1 MSKCPYTNFR
11 TKVIDWINIL
21 RTPREEYGGFAP
33 CPFVGSEIDRDRLMI
48 ELFDPEK
55 ETIIDKIEKFH
66 NSKYHSNVRSK
77 APYFLINIAD
87 RKVLSSAHNSL
98 MKTAYFDKMG
108 DEYKKYLKVKK

>member
-1 MSKCPYTNFR
+1 MNPNDTSN
-11 TKVIDWINIL
+11 VQ
-21 RTPREEYGGFAP
+21 GF
-33 CPFVGSEIDRDRLMI
+33 
-48 ELFDPEK
+48 
-55 ETIIDKIEKFH
+55 
-66 NSKYHSNVRSK
+66 NVRSK